1 MLPRAEANEAFRMR
15 SHLILIAILCGS
27 LLLEAAP
34 QKESRSR
41 DAAFGGFVRAE
52 LVNAETH
59 PTLRFPVMHWY
70 SSIWSVTYGWMEI
83 SRDTVRYEV
92 QQPNNKRGHSFTSSR
107 QGVTKL
113 KWQGY
118 WLYFQAAGKG
128 RYLVYL
134 PPERW
139 GTIHTGF
146 GMNSAGAENQAFTRG
161 IQDTLQSFE
170 RVLAAVAPAPKPAPA
185 VMESKPVPAAPSEPA
200 PPIPPTIVLTQP
212 SVGNSGDTL
221 EVQGPTLTVRG
232 IATDSSSLPMV
243 TINGVPANMKP
254 RSGQVVEFWSD
265 PVALTPGQNAF
276 EIVAANSAKVKS
288 TFHFVAQLPP
298 PPSQP
303 ARAATSTPAKPE
315 PAVNPKALS
324 KAEILE
330 LLANYVPS
338 ARVAALVREK
348 GIKFQA
354 TPADLDEIAGAGGAE
369 DLLEAIKEAGK
380 SLK

>member
-1 MLPRAEANEAFRMR
+1 MR
-15 SHLILIAILCGS
+15 PG
-27 LLLEAAP
+27 LLLTVILFGGLLLHSAP
-34 QKESRSR
+34 QKKSRSR
-41 DAAFGGFVRAE
+41 DTAFGGFVRAE
-52 LVNAETH
+52 LINAETD

-70 SSIWSVTYGWMEI
+70 GSIWSVTYGWLEI
-83 SRDTVRYEV
+83 SRDAVRYEV
-92 QQPNNKRGHSFTSSR
+92 QQPDNKRDHGFASPR
-107 QGVTKL
+107 QGVIKL

-118 WLYFQAAGKG
+118 WLNFQAAGKG
-128 RYLVYL
+128 RHLIYL

-139 GTIHTGF
+139 GTVHTGF

-170 RVLAAVAPAPKPAPA
+170 RVLAAVAPPPKPPPA
-185 VMESKPVPAAPSEPA
+185 DMESKPVPAAPPEPA

-221 EVQGPTLTVRG
+221 EVPGPTLTVRG

-243 TINGVPANMKP
+243 TINGLPANMKL

-265 PVALTPGQNAF
+265 PVALTPGHNVF

-288 TFHFVAQLPP
+288 SFRFVAQLTPP
-298 PPSQP
+298 PPASQP
-303 ARAATSTPAKPE
+303 APAAISTPAKPE
-315 PAVNPKALS
+315 PVVNPKALS

-330 LLANYVPS
+330 LLGNYVPS
-338 ARVAALVREK
+338 ARVSALVREL
-348 GIKFQA
+348 GIKFQP

-369 DLLEAIKEAGK
+369 DLLEAIKEASK
-380 SLK
+380 SSK

>member
-1 MLPRAEANEAFRMR
+1 
-15 SHLILIAILCGS
+15 
-27 LLLEAAP
+27 
-34 QKESRSR
+34 
-41 DAAFGGFVRAE
+41 V
-52 LVNAETH
+52 
-59 PTLRFPVMHWY
+59 
-70 SSIWSVTYGWMEI
+70 
-83 SRDTVRYEV
+83 V
-92 QQPNNKRGHSFTSSR
+92 QQPSNKRNHSFTSTR
-107 QGVTKL
+107 QGLTKL

-128 RYLVYL
+128 RYLIYL

-161 IQDTLQSFE
+161 IQDTFQSFE
-170 RVLAAVAPAPKPAPA
+170 GVLAAVARPPKPAPA
-185 VMESKPVPAAPSEPA
+185 AMESQPVPATPPEPT

-212 SVGNSGDTL
+212 AVGNSGDTL
-221 EVQGPTLTVRG
+221 EVPGPTLTVRG

-243 TINGVPANMKP
+243 TINGVPANMRP

-265 PVALTPGQNAF
+265 PVALTPGHNAF

-288 TFHFVAQLPP
+288 TFRFVAQLPP

-303 ARAATSTPAKPE
+303 APAATSTPAKPE
-315 PAVNPKALS
+315 PVVNPKALS

-330 LLANYVPS
+330 LLGNYVPS
-338 ARVAALVREK
+338 ARVSALVREL
-348 GIKFQA
+348 GIKFQP

-369 DLLEAIKEAGK
+369 DLLEAIKEASK
-380 SLK
+380 SSK